1 MIQWVQDEAGKLHPF
16 LEEYIKAVFST
27 TVSNA
32 VVEAYFSE
40 YGYVKNAQRASTD
53 DKTVCGILHS
63 RLLEDEAVDA
73 ALPVT
78 AGWTLKPDAY
88 IGDQLHCDFCGRGC
102 EKCRY

>member
-1 MIQWVQDEAGKLHPF
+1 M
-16 LEEYIKAVFST
+16 AVFST
-27 TVSNA
+27 PVSNA

-73 ALPVT
+73 ALPIT
-78 AGWTLKPDAY
+78 AGWTLKPDASSATSFS
-88 IGDQLHCDFCGRGC
+88 GTSVGRGC